1 MAQLGTPFP
10 AQEASMTTNRREFI
24 ERLGATAMLGALPL
38 SGIAPTL
45 DEFVQ
50 PSGMSLEDFD
60 FSWFKKVQ
68 AKKYKAVFDC
78 AEVDSGYGVWRAVMW
93 EDQYHSSFG
102 LKAEDTTTVLVIR
115 HAALVL
121 GFNQDFWD
129 KYGIGAQ
136 DKVTHPITQQ
146 STDRNP
152 ALLSSTR
159 NEVPAMF
166 DAFALPNFIARGG
179 TVLACNVALQF
190 FSAGLA
196 KKANMS
202 EDEARKAAIAAF
214 LPGVTLQPSG
224 VFAAVRAQDAGCR
237 YVRAS

>member
-1 MAQLGTPFP
+1 
-10 AQEASMTTNRREFI
+10 MTTNRREFI

-38 SGIAPTL
+38 TGISPKL
-45 DEFVQ
+45 DEFMQ
-50 PSGMSLEDFD
+50 PPTSPAEDFD

-68 AKKYKAVFDC
+68 AYPHKACFDC
-78 AEVDSGYGVWRAVMW
+78 AEVDSGYGVWRASMW
-93 EDQYHSSFG
+93 EPQYHAS
-102 LKAEDTTTVLVIR
+102 LKVKPTETTTVLVLR

-129 KYGIGAQ
+129 KYGIAAQ

-166 DAFALPNFIARGG
+166 DAFALPNFISRGG

-202 EDEARKAAIAAF
+202 EEDARKAAIAAF

-224 VFAAVRAQDAGCR
+224 VFACVRAQEAGCQ

>member
-1 MAQLGTPFP
+1 
-10 AQEASMTTNRREFI
+10 MTTNRREFI

-38 SGIAPTL
+38 TGTTPLS
-45 DEFVQ
+45 EFLQ
-50 PSGMSLEDFD
+50 PSDSPADDFD

-68 AKKYKAVFDC
+68 AKAHKAVFDC
-78 AEVDSGYGVWRAVMW
+78 AEVDSGYGVWRASMW
-93 EDQYHSSFG
+93 ESQYHENLGIKPADS
-102 LKAEDTTTVLVIR
+102 TTVLVLR

-121 GFNQDFWD
+121 GFNQEFWD

-136 DKVTHPITQQ
+136 DKVMHPITQQ
-146 STDRNP
+146 STDKNP
-152 ALLSSTR
+152 ALLSSAR

-166 DAFALPNFIARGG
+166 DAWALPNFVSRGG

-202 EDEARKAAIAAF
+202 EDDARKAAIAAF

-224 VFAAVRAQDAGCR
+224 VFACVRAQEAGCQ